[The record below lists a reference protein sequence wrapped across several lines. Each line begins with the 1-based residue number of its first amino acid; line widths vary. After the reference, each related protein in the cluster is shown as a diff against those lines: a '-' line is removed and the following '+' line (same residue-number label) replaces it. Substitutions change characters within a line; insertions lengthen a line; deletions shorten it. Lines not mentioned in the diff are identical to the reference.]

1 MKNNFRFLL
10 MRGLL
15 ASALCIGVCY
25 PSAAEEQEALMVNLK
40 NGTRVVYILAE
51 RPVATFATDKLHIE
65 SSALADDY
73 AIADI
78 ANFKFDKVS
87 SISGVETDDMRV
99 CFIDGENL
107 RLEGLRQGE
116 IVTICD
122 TKGCIMTKAKSSA
135 DGKITIQMSS
145 LPYGVYI
152 VSLSSGKTF
161 KLLNK

>member
-10 MRGLL
+10 KRGLL
-15 ASALCIGVCY
+15 ASALCIGICC
-25 PSAAEEQEALMVNLK
+25 PATAEEQEALMVNFK

-51 RPVATFATDKLHIE
+51 RPVATFSTDKLHIE
-65 SSALADDY
+65 STSLADDY
-73 AIADI
+73 TIADI

-87 SISGVETDDMRV
+87 SISKIEADDIRV
-99 CFIDGENL
+99 YYTDGENL
-107 RLEGLRQGE
+107 RLEGLSQGE
-116 IVTICD
+116 LVTICD
-122 TKGCIMTKAKSSA
+122 TKGCIITKAKSNA
-135 DGKITIQMSS
+135 DGKITIQVSS